1 MDPIDRGAPPP
12 WQGTAGKNGGVG
24 PSNPAREM
32 PRDSTDFHAWLGDAP
47 DANRM
52 GQEPLTHAGTT
63 IADATPGA
71 ASATMFD
78 DTRVVGTLYPWTLR
92 THAYLSQL
100 GVREADGSA
109 QAMAVAMDARAT
121 PQAPLPYARAA
132 VNGVPISG
140 LSHISPAG
148 LPSPLAAGIAATVR
162 SVNGVASGS
171 GGSPADAAGT
181 AFATFWSERLFRRSV
196 DADGNTTWW
205 LRDYGIDAAALEDVT
220 RSLLSQPLHQR
231 PHRIVINGVEVWRA
245 PHSLPEH

>member
-12 WQGTAGKNGGVG
+12 WQGPAGKNGGVG

-32 PRDSTDFHAWLGDAP
+32 SRDSTDFHAWLGDAP

-52 GQEPLTHAGTT
+52 GQEPLTLAGTT

-71 ASATMFD
+71 ASAALFD
-78 DTRVVGTLYPWTLR
+78 DTRVVGTLYPWTLQA
-92 THAYLSQL
+92 HAYLSQL
-100 GVREADGSA
+100 GVREADVAA
-109 QAMAVAMDARAT
+109 QAMAMDARAT

-140 LSHISPAG
+140 PSHISPADA
-148 LPSPLAAGIAATVR
+148 PSPLAAGIAATVR

-181 AFATFWSERLFRRSV
+181 AFATSWSERLFRRSV

-205 LRDYGIDAAALEDVT
+205 LRDYGIDAAALADVT

-231 PHRIVINGVEVWRA
+231 PHRIVINGVEVWRD
-245 PHSLPEH
+245 PNLLPEH